1 MSNSDFYDEA
11 LDALYKVAKVS
22 ANLLETALTSG
33 FQSEDKDRLELALKI
48 LKITWTETDNED
60 DED

>member
-1 MSNSDFYDEA
+1 MSDSRFYDEA

-22 ANLLETALTSG
+22 ANLIETALTSD
-33 FQSEDKDRLELALKI
+33 FESQDRERLELALKI
-48 LKITWTETDNED
+48 LKITWTDNED